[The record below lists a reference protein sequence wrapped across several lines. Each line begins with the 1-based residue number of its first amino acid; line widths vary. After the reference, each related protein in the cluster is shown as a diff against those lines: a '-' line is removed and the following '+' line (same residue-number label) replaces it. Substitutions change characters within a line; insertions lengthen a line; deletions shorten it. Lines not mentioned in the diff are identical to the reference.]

1 MIPATPTVKI
11 VTDSTAD
18 IPAALARELGIT
30 VVPLLLQF
38 GEQVYR
44 DQIDLS
50 GEAFYR
56 LLQDTPGVPTTSQ
69 PPIGQIEQIYRDL
82 TVDGSPVVSI
92 HVSSGLSGT
101 YSTCALAATSI
112 DLVPGA
118 VQVIDSQA
126 LSMCL
131 GWLAICA
138 ARAAQAGQSQAEIVA
153 LVRAMIPRVR
163 ILGVLDTLEWVQRG
177 GRLGLASAFLGTMLA
192 IKPILHMKAG
202 KAVPMERVRTKAKAI
217 GRMVDLTASFGP
229 LDGLAVVHGDD
240 PAEAA
245 RLVDL
250 LAPIYPRAGI
260 VVSHI
265 GPVLGSH
272 VGPRAVGICCVV
284 AAPAETV

>member
-1 MIPATPTVKI
+1 MTTTTPTVKI

-30 VVPLLLQF
+30 VIPLLLQF

-112 DLVPGA
+112 DLLPGA

-131 GWLAICA
+131 GWMAIFA
-138 ARAAQAGQSQAEIVA
+138 ARAARDGRSQADIVD
-153 LVRAMIPRVR
+153 LVHGLIPRVR

-202 KAVPMERVRTKAKAI
+202 KAVPMERVRTKPKAI
-217 GRMVDLTASFGP
+217 GRMVDLTESFGP

-250 LAPIYPRAGI
+250 LAPIYPREQI

-272 VGPRAVGICCVV
+272 VGPRAVGICCVL
-284 AAPAETV
+284 ARGSGTL

>member
-18 IPAALARELGIT
+18 IPAGLARELGIT

-131 GWLAICA
+131 GWLAIFA

-153 LVRAMIPRVR
+153 LVRGMIPRVR

-217 GRMVDLTASFGP
+217 GRMVDLTASFGR

-240 PAEAA
+240 PTEAV

-250 LAPIYPRAGI
+250 LAPIYPRAEI

-272 VGPRAVGICCVV
+272 VGPRAVGVCCVIGS
-284 AAPAETV
+284 PAETF